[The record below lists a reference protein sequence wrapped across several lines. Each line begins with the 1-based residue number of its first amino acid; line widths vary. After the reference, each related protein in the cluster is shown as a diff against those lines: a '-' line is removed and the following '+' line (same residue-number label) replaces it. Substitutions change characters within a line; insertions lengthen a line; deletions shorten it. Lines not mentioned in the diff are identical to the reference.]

1 MLANTTSAFCIGPFR
16 VAPHVRNGKPS
27 GRWTVNVPKCVL
39 GQRKR
44 YFWPDRKTAV
54 EYARGLENQYKRG
67 KWDGVRGQIT
77 STTKSHTPSLR
88 LKSAIEKWGEFQE
101 VRVATDKKKEVSLYT
116 DRGRLK
122 AVLAF
127 FGDVELSAITEE
139 KLARFQAHRRNIMK
153 RAPATIKS
161 DVVALGKVLRWALG
175 LGYLSKVPPFEH
187 IREPKRV
194 IHIPTLEEIARI
206 VNEVPER
213 LKPLVQ
219 FLAETGCRTGEAFNL
234 TWDCLDLITGA
245 VDIRPHDQWTP
256 KTRSSERRIYIN
268 NKALLEKIRQTPK
281 VGPYVFAGAN
291 PQRPINNIKKA
302 FATAV
307 KTANIIR
314 DGKPIAIKPHRLRKA
329 FATLAAR
336 NGMRPRDLQEWLGH
350 APGSRVTDQ
359 YYIVPLDEA
368 KRQVNVFLPL

>member
-1 MLANTTSAFCIGPFR
+1 MTTALSIGPFR
-16 VAPHVRNGKPS
+16 VAPHVRNGKPTAA
-27 GRWTVNVPKCVL
+27 WMVNVPR
-39 GQRKR
+39 GMSQRGKR
-44 YFWPDRKTAV
+44 ERHFFPDRKTAV
-54 EYARGLENQYKRG
+54 GCAHDYDKLYRSG

-77 STTKSHTPSLR
+77 STTQSHTPSIR

-116 DRGRLK
+116 DRGRLRS
-122 AVLAF
+122 VLAF
-127 FGDVELSAITEE
+127 FGDVELSTINEE
-139 KLARFQAHRRNIMK
+139 KLARFQAHRFNIMK

-161 DVVALGKVLRWALG
+161 DVIALGKVLRWAHRE
-175 LGYLSKVPPFEH
+175 GYIAKVPPFEH
-187 IREPKRV
+187 IREPKKV
-194 IHIPTLEEIARI
+194 VHIPTLDEIARI
-206 VNEVPER
+206 VQAVPER
-213 LKPLVQ
+213 LKPLIQ

-234 TWDCLDLITGA
+234 TWNCLDLKTGA
-245 VDIRPHDQWTP
+245 VDIQPHDQWTP

-268 NKALLEKIRQTPK
+268 NKVLLEKIRQLSK

-302 FATAV
+302 FATGV

-350 APGSRVTDQ
+350 APGSRVTDE